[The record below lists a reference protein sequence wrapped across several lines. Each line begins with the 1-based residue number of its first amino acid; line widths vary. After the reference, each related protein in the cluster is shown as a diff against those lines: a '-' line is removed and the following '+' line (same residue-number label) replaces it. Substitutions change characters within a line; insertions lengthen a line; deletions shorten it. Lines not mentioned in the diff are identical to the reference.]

1 MEVENKTVVEDL
13 TCRYYVGDDRYVLM
27 CISESGI
34 KVVDEVGIFENQAW
48 RWTHIGDPEVT
59 LNELIPTWEFKGKLI
74 RRAVDKFLITD
85 AVIGNRRIVRV
96 DWADGFIVVRGR
108 AQDINIGEDLAW
120 HLARHMPACRAL
132 DIAAKIVD
140 PDNEEEVRRQLRERL
155 TRIDVQWPEP
165 PIGIKFGKEIV
176 YHKMEV
182 GEAFSVRR
190 ERDGALVVRVP
201 ASCRKDIV
209 VLEGG
214 RFGIVVRC
222 VANKPS
228 KSPSRNVV
236 AVKDGIYLT
245 AEALYFSA
253 YLEEEKLAYRL
264 QCLEV
269 GDRCVSFVRDVA
281 EKNGTMVIDSIA
293 SYVDIDIIEGRGYKA
308 YVINIYPKLFY
319 VDASE
324 EVVRFTER
332 DIENLDALLKDLQKS
347 EARKAVESVLRHLG
361 YPILGAH
368 KVFITA

>member
-1 MEVENKTVVEDL
+1 MERENKTEDL
-13 TCRYYVGDDRYVLM
+13 TCRYYVNEDKYTLM
-27 CISESGI
+27 CVSESGI

-48 RWTHIGDPEVT
+48 EWSYIGDPEVP
-59 LNELIPTWEFKGKLI
+59 LNGLPTWEFRGKLI
-74 RRAVDKFLITD
+74 RRTVDKFLVTD
-85 AVIGNRRIVRV
+85 AVIGNKRIIRV
-96 DWADGFIVVRGR
+96 DWTDGFIIVRGR
-108 AQDINIGEDLAW
+108 ARDISIGEDLAW
-120 HLARHMPACRAL
+120 HLARHMPAHKAL

-140 PDNEEEVRRQLRERL
+140 SDNEEEVGRQLREGL
-155 TRIDVQWPEP
+155 THIDTQWPELP
-165 PIGIKFGKEIV
+165 LGIKFGKEV
-176 YHKMEV
+176 AYHKTEI
-182 GEAFSVRR
+182 GEAFNVRR
-190 ERDGALVVRVP
+190 ERDGTLVVRVP

-214 RFGIVVRC
+214 RFGIGVRC

-228 KSPSRNVV
+228 KSPLHNVV

-253 YLEEEKLAYRL
+253 YLEEEKLVHRL

-281 EKNGTMVIDSIA
+281 EKNGTMVIDSIV
-293 SYVDIDIIEGRGYKA
+293 SPVSIDIIEDRGYKA

-319 VDASE
+319 IDAS

-332 DIENLDALLKDLQKS
+332 DVENLGRLFKDLQKS

-361 YPILGAH
+361 YPILFEAASAG
-368 KVFITA
+368 T